1 MTMDMF
7 ANLSE
12 KNFNPMNDII
22 FKFIFGK
29 EERKDITI
37 DFLNTVLAESLEH
50 DIKDIFFS
58 QSELSPINFADKL
71 TRLDVAC
78 VLNSGEQV
86 DVEVQVINQQNI
98 TKRTLYYWAQM
109 YLMSLKQG
117 QVYQDLKPAFTI
129 NILHFAILPQSEPHS
144 MYSIYN
150 SKTFDRLNNDM
161 ELHFLEI
168 PKFANAPKKPIY
180 ELTKMERWLAYFAG
194 KLNDSEK
201 EELIMTDAAIKSA
214 MEAAKIFFNDTA
226 ERRKY
231 INREMA
237 AMDYKSSILAAR
249 NEGENSSSIA
259 TALAMLKD
267 KEPLTKIVKY
277 SRLTSDAIKELAIKN
292 NLPLI

>member
-1 MTMDMF
+1 MTIDMF
-7 ANLSE
+7 DNLSE

-58 QSELSPINFADKL
+58 QSELSPINFTDKL

-168 PKFANAPKKPIY
+168 PKFANAPKKPVC

-226 ERRKY
+226 ERREY

-237 AMDYKSSILAAR
+237 TMDYKSSILAAR

-292 NLPLI
+292 NLPLT